1 MEMITFYF
9 YFRKT
14 FTIPLSTLY
23 KAAAL
28 YNMLQTLVI
37 VSAQLIL
44 LCRFSEHSENIGIAR

>member
-28 YNMLQTLVI
+28 YNMLPN
-37 VSAQLIL
+37 
-44 LCRFSEHSENIGIAR
+44 FSNSFCTIDPPLPFLRTFGEYW